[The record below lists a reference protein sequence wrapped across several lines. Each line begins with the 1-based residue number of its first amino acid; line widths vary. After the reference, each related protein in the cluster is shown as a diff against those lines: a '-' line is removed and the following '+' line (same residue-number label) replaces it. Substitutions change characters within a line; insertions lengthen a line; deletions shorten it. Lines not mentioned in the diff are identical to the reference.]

1 MSNIKDMIRAIN
13 KIIKSLTGSSATK
26 YMRNSSFVK
35 DNQDAFSIE
44 EYEQLSGAE
53 KRAYEQDVRYQYRNA
68 PTRQELKDEYND
80 FKDNFNKAI
89 EVTGIDFKINNR
101 NVAEFQEFV
110 EYYDSKIESSKY
122 RDSMQI
128 VELFQNYL
136 DLRTEQDFSITDYFE
151 EYLAYEDP
159 IPFT

>member
-1 MSNIKDMIRAIN
+1 MDIKGMIRGIN
-13 KIIKSLTGSSATK
+13 KTIESLTGKSATK
-26 YMRNSSFVK
+26 YMRNSSYVR
-35 DNQDAFSIE
+35 DNQGAFSIE
-44 EYEQLSGAE
+44 EYERLSGAE

-68 PTRQELKDEYND
+68 PSRQDLKDEYNN
-80 FKDNFNKAI
+80 FKDNFNNAI
-89 EVTGIDFKINNR
+89 EKAGIDFKINDSNA
-101 NVAEFQEFV
+101 AEFQEFV

-136 DLRTEQDFSITDYFE
+136 DLRTEQDFSIADYFE

-159 IPFT
+159 LPST

>member
-1 MSNIKDMIRAIN
+1 MDIKGMIRNIN
-13 KIIKSLTGSSATK
+13 KTIESLTGKSATN

-35 DNQDAFSIE
+35 HNQGAFSIE

-53 KRAYEQDVRYQYRNA
+53 KRAYEQDVRFQYRNA
-68 PTRQELKDEYND
+68 PSRQDLKDEYND
-80 FKDNFNKAI
+80 FKDNFNNAMEKA
-89 EVTGIDFKINNR
+89 GIDFHINDR
-101 NVAEFQEFV
+101 NAVEFQEFI

-159 IPFT
+159 LPRT